1 MYLVIEDQ
9 LMRGYPQPTALGSEP
24 FADVPVSHWA
34 HGQIQQARGLG
45 LVTGYGNQFRPN
57 DPVTRAE
64 LAVLFQRFLNL
75 ADDPELRL
83 FPDVGATYSWAM
95 PAIRALAA
103 HGLLSGFPDGTF
115 RPRDNA
121 TRAQIGTILS
131 RLTRSGVGAE

>member
-1 MYLVIEDQ
+1 MVSILDILSDGLSAVYTFYDPDIE
-9 LMRGYPQPTALGSEP
+9 GSLGTYG
-24 FADVPVSHWA
+24 VLW
-34 HGQIQQARGLG
+34 QIQQARGLG